1 MTSALRNLQEDYIS
15 TLPSNPLADFTP
27 IHQFNFFCLNGFPY
41 KMKFPADVSCLL
53 DSISSLGEIFICKVS
68 LRVISGGEFNI
79 VYSSLFFYKTIVTM
93 RRNGKVYLE
102 YLKRHIPCRHRMH
115 YIFRL
120 EKKFPMHDFK
130 VEAHGSI
137 IDVSLAAYFT
147 MVKES
152 ELILRSL
159 MPLLLQHT
167 FGSRNSIPDEL
178 QKLVEVEVETGM
190 IDGEMDAIS
199 SCSLFSN
206 FLFANA
212 RYEVF

>member
-1 MTSALRNLQEDYIS
+1 
-15 TLPSNPLADFTP
+15 
-27 IHQFNFFCLNGFPY
+27 
-41 KMKFPADVSCLL
+41 
-53 DSISSLGEIFICKVS
+53 
-68 LRVISGGEFNI
+68 
-79 VYSSLFFYKTIVTM
+79 
-93 RRNGKVYLE
+93 
-102 YLKRHIPCRHRMH
+102 
-115 YIFRL
+115 
-120 EKKFPMHDFK
+120 
-130 VEAHGSI
+130 
-137 IDVSLAAYFT
+137 

-212 RYEVF
+212 RYGVF

>member
-1 MTSALRNLQEDYIS
+1 MEEFILITWFKGGDFPLPYLSGPSAAS
-15 TLPSNPLADFTP
+15 LPSS
-27 IHQFNFFCLNGFPY
+27 FNCCLVDRDMRVFHDL
-41 KMKFPADVSCLL
+41 K
-53 DSISSLGEIFICKVS
+53 GE
-68 LRVISGGEFNI
+68 RVRRGG
-79 VYSSLFFYKTIVTM
+79 
-93 RRNGKVYLE
+93 
-102 YLKRHIPCRHRMH
+102 
-115 YIFRL
+115 L
-120 EKKFPMHDFK
+120 EKKFPMHDFR

-159 MPLLLQHT
+159 MPLLLQHM

-212 RYEVF
+212 GYGVFGLT